1 MPLARI
7 ITRSVEDSHVLAE
20 GLRARGFD
28 VQTRSPQEIF
38 SEPVDLEITLEE
50 CATEDALERATHSP
64 AIHDVCV
71 FIAPGAISEN
81 VRPIRV
87 VKMTPLAVADAD
99 PIPEEVEPI
108 LPLASTASAALPE
121 HASPDTAT
129 LELATVSTSIGDLE
143 MQLEPVEDVP
153 AMTHQSE
160 AFMPQKS
167 ESSSSAEVRE
177 MGSAMGGAQ
186 THLERAEQFQE
197 GTFEP
202 ESAIVSELG
211 PGSFQTAVI
220 SESVLQESQPIRLVP
235 PARGGDPPR
244 RGFGSYL
251 LRFQRISRQNK
262 FFRAMASIAAILA
275 IAFLLLTASAHR
287 FSPIP
292 AGLRSSQT
300 REPVPFAARP
310 NSQEKIKTA
319 GAAAQAAGKTEP
331 DAGKP
336 PAARQVAASQGRSSL
351 VQAQGVESKV
361 NSASSALRVVTSKPR
376 DRSVSK
382 SDADYVAKD
391 TVVRYT
397 SRSTTPS
404 APRRK

>member
-1 MPLARI
+1 
-7 ITRSVEDSHVLAE
+7 
-20 GLRARGFD
+20 
-28 VQTRSPQEIF
+28 
-38 SEPVDLEITLEE
+38 
-50 CATEDALERATHSP
+50 
-64 AIHDVCV
+64 
-71 FIAPGAISEN
+71 
-81 VRPIRV
+81 
-87 VKMTPLAVADAD
+87 
-99 PIPEEVEPI
+99 
-108 LPLASTASAALPE
+108 
-121 HASPDTAT
+121 
-129 LELATVSTSIGDLE
+129 
-143 MQLEPVEDVP
+143 
-153 AMTHQSE
+153 
-160 AFMPQKS
+160 
-167 ESSSSAEVRE
+167 
-177 MGSAMGGAQ
+177 
-186 THLERAEQFQE
+186 
-197 GTFEP
+197 
-202 ESAIVSELG
+202 
-211 PGSFQTAVI
+211 
-220 SESVLQESQPIRLVP
+220 
-235 PARGGDPPR
+235 
-244 RGFGSYL
+244 
-251 LRFQRISRQNK
+251 
-262 FFRAMASIAAILA
+262 MASIAAILA

-361 NSASSALRVVTSKPR
+361 NSASSALRVVTPKPR